1 MNVTRDVVIDLLPL
15 YYSKE
20 CSRDTKTLVE
30 EYLKTDP
37 DFEKLANR
45 FAQNLLSKSIPQRLN
60 EEDEM
65 KTLSKTRRQLR
76 LRSFILALAIFFSI
90 VPFSFA
96 YTEGKFYMLLSESP
110 QSALIYGIIGVAF
123 WVWYFMLRQKSS
135 GL

>member
-45 FAQNLLSKSIPQRLN
+45 FAQNLLSKSIPQQLS

-65 KTLSKTRRQLR
+65 KSLSKTRRQLR

-96 YTEGKFYMLLSESP
+96 YTGGSFICCFPSRLRARLFTASSE
-110 QSALIYGIIGVAF
+110 
-123 WVWYFMLRQKSS
+123 WHS
-135 GL
+135 GPGTLY

>member
-20 CSRDTKTLVE
+20 CSRDTKVLVE
-30 EYLKTDP
+30 EYLKADP

-45 FAQNLLSKSIPQRLN
+45 FAQNLLSKSIPQRLS

-65 KTLSKTRRQLR
+65 KSLSKTRRQLR

-110 QSALIYGIIGVAF
+110 QSALIYGVIGVGF
-123 WVWYFMLRQKSS
+123 WAWYFVLRQKSAD
-135 GL
+135 L